1 MRVRAILRGSFSSH
15 TNPPQPQLRPSP
27 SLAASPPLDFAITL
41 EVISTSTMDAFTT
54 LTIIFNLALPAAAGA
69 KEDADKGLEVADF
82 EHQGGQGQYAYCT
95 VA

>member
-1 MRVRAILRGSFSSH
+1 MRVKAILRSSFSSH
-15 TNPPQPQLRPSP
+15 TNPPRPSTSTTP

-69 KEDADKGLEVADF
+69 KEDTDKGLKVADF

>member
-1 MRVRAILRGSFSSH
+1 
-15 TNPPQPQLRPSP
+15 
-27 SLAASPPLDFAITL
+27 
-41 EVISTSTMDAFTT
+41 MDAFTT

-69 KEDADKGLEVADF
+69 KEDTDKGLEVADF

>member
-1 MRVRAILRGSFSSH
+1 MCVKS
-15 TNPPQPQLRPSP
+15 NPSRFIFLPHKSPPTPTSTTP

-54 LTIIFNLALPAAAGA
+54 LTLIFNLALPAAAGA
-69 KEDADKGLEVADF
+69 KEDTDKGLEVADF